1 MLARLCSHAFSRH
14 AVLSFGLLAGL
25 LSWPGNASASAQ
37 DEGAFLKGKTVR
49 FYVGFSPGGGY
60 DLYARMLAP
69 HFERL
74 TGATVVVE
82 NRPGGGGLTAL
93 NQLVRDKPDGL
104 SMMMLNGESAVMSQ
118 LTNQPGVAFDMDKV
132 SVYGRVAL
140 EQHLFL
146 VRPGFTENITEL
158 AASGRKIKFA
168 ATGRIDN
175 MGDYAAIACEA
186 LQLNCQIITGYK
198 GSKEAALAV
207 MNGEV
212 DALTISD
219 GSGVEYSEGGRAKAI
234 ACIGRER
241 SKLRRELPTLYESFV
256 LAPSRK
262 WWLDFRLAIK
272 DFGRVVVGPPD
283 MPAEKLRYLQGV
295 WREILTNPDL
305 IAEGEKTQ
313 RPIRYE
319 APGKLT
325 QTVRELLRSLPPEK
339 LTDVNEVLFK
349 KFL

>member
-1 MLARLCSHAFSRH
+1 MFARIRRDVFSRR
-14 AVLSFGLLAGL
+14 AVLGLGLLAGL
-25 LSWPGNASASAQ
+25 LGAPPHARAEAQ
-37 DEGAFLKGKTVR
+37 DKGAFLKGKTVR

-69 HFERL
+69 RFERL
-74 TGATVVVE
+74 TGATVIVE

-104 SMMMLNGESAVMSQ
+104 SMMMLNGESAVLSQ
-118 LTNQPGVAFDMDKV
+118 LTNQPGVAFDMEKV
-132 SVYGRVAL
+132 SIYGRVAL

-146 VRPGFTENITEL
+146 VRPGFAGTVGEI
-158 AASGRKIKFA
+158 ASSGRKIKFA
-168 ATGRIDN
+168 ATGRVDN
-175 MGDYAAIACEA
+175 MGDYAAITCEA
-186 LQLNCQIITGYK
+186 LGLNCQIITGYK

-219 GSGVEYSEGGRAKAI
+219 GSGVEYSEGGRTRAI

-241 SKLRRELPTLYESFV
+241 SKLRADLPTLYESFPFS
-256 LAPSRK
+256 ASRK

-272 DFGRVVVGPPD
+272 EFGRVVVGPPD
-283 MPAEKLRYLQGV
+283 LPAEKLAYLRGV
-295 WREILTNPDL
+295 WREILTSPEV

-313 RPIRYE
+313 RPIQYE
-319 APGKLT
+319 EPAKLS
-325 QTVRELLRSLPPEK
+325 QTVHELLRSLPPEK
-339 LTDVNEVLFK
+339 LRDVNEVLFK